1 MTFGAAKNLQLLC
14 TKESTGRYVALDPDL
29 TPSFTNDLD
38 QATLFASTHVKEWVD
53 LLIWHALI
61 SNENQVQSVPLTDAM
76 KMTLP
81 AEGKENE
88 V

>member
-1 MTFGAAKNLQLLC
+1 MTFGTAEKLC
-14 TKESTGRYVALDPDL
+14 LIYTKEPTRRYVALDHDL

-38 QATLFASTHVKEWVD
+38 QASLFATAHVKEWIG
-53 LLIWHALI
+53 LLVWHALI

-81 AEGKENE
+81 VEGKENE

>member
-1 MTFGAAKNLQLLC
+1 MTFGTAEKLC
-14 TKESTGRYVALDPDL
+14 LIYTKEPTRRYVALDHDL

-38 QATLFASTHVKEWVD
+38 QAALFASTHIKEWVG
-53 LLIWHALI
+53 LLIWRALI
-61 SNENQVQSVPLTDAM
+61 NNENQVQSIPLTDAM

-81 AEGKENE
+81 VEGKENE

>member
-1 MTFGAAKNLQLLC
+1 MTFGTAEKLC
-14 TKESTGRYVALDPDL
+14 LIYTKEPTRRYVVLDHDL

-38 QATLFASTHVKEWVD
+38 QAALFATAHVKEWIG
-53 LLIWHALI
+53 LLVWHALI
-61 SNENQVQSVPLTDAM
+61 NNENQVQSVPLTDAM

-81 AEGKENE
+81 VEGKENE